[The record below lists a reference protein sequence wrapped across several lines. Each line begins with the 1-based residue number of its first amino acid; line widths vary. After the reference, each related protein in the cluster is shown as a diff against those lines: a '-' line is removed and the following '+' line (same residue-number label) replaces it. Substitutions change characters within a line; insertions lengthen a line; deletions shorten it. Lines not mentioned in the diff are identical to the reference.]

1 MAAHDPHVRGADRV
15 REVFPPSMVIAID
28 PGESNAG
35 GSAVWQYDLFGTD
48 WHPTRGTAHGSGGQ
62 NTHEQVT
69 K

>member
-1 MAAHDPHVRGADRV
+1 M